1 MAEWPLLRCYG
12 RYQKATVTYKF
23 SSDEEAQRLELI
35 AYVVRWVGQWEAA
48 FYWSLVWFPVEKAV
62 CNCAFESWLGRT
74 KKMSWQNDTLTGFL
88 GCYDDAPRIATVNS
102 QNATVIFSKCYYQV
116 FCWVGNSVHMYKHP
130 FFLQIFST
138 ENSLRQEHS
147 HRIKALKYWQLL
159 IEANKFSREY
169 LLYNAEVPITHYSA

>member
-1 MAEWPLLRCYG
+1 MTEWPLLQCYS
-12 RYQKATVTYKF
+12 RYQKATVIYKF
-23 SSDEEAQRLELI
+23 SSDEEAQRLELT

-48 FYWSLVWFPVEKAV
+48 FYWSLVWFPVEKTV

-116 FCWVGNSVHMYKHP
+116 FCWVGNSAYGKTTASFNVESKRKGAYVEHLVMLKAREKVCVSVCMC
-130 FFLQIFST
+130 FWST
-138 ENSLRQEHS
+138 
-147 HRIKALKYWQLL
+147 
-159 IEANKFSREY
+159 
-169 LLYNAEVPITHYSA
+169 